1 MHDIDTTPPD
11 ATRREGASSS
21 PGTED
26 DEPRTQDAPGTFDAP
41 GAADA
46 PEALDTPDAPSATTR
61 AGHRNPEVSWPVRLY
76 RRSVPVRLRRAVVAR
91 TSPAARAR
99 AKRWFTTVPS
109 PGDALGR
116 LRAAHAVR
124 RHPDLFRGPDRA
136 LRMAGGAP
144 RAVLVT
150 PDPTPLGA
158 RNANAARVRDALD
171 TAGVDHFSVRG
182 RRDTSAVVAVAAAD
196 RARAHRALARAC
208 ADAPGYV
215 TAVEAGER
223 LRRTAPGFRAAT
235 WRAVAEAD
243 VIRLTWY
250 HGDPEGRLVLGP
262 KYGCDVEFWAAG
274 EETGDT
280 LTAPRHNRTA
290 EVVPRTDDPVEVSE
304 TLFTA
309 LAPPA
314 RPLPP
319 VRTRKEFARP
329 APEDVRFP
337 VDAVYTWVDGHDP
350 DWLARRAA
358 TAGHAYHE
366 EAANAARYASHDEL
380 RYSLRSLH
388 LYAPWLRTIHLVTD
402 RQVPPWLDR
411 DVPGLR
417 VVDHTEIF
425 GDPGLLPTFN
435 SHAIESQVHHIEGL
449 SEHFLYFNDDVF
461 LGRPTRPQDFFHAN
475 GLTQFFPSPAL
486 IPPGAPN
493 ERDVP
498 VSAAGKNNR
507 ALIEEMSST
516 VIGHKMKHT
525 PHALRR
531 SVLYEIEERF
541 PEQHRATAS
550 RRFRSLDDLSVVSSL
565 HHYYAFLTARAV
577 PGQLRYAYL
586 DISDPV
592 AGVRLDRLLARRD
605 RTVFCLND
613 TVSGE
618 EDVEAQRALLT
629 PFLEAYFPVPGP
641 YERGAVS
648 GRTGTGREAGA
659 GTVDGSADGSADG
672 LAHRQAAGP
681 VADGTAHGRAA

>member
-1 MHDIDTTPPD
+1 MPD
-11 ATRREGASSS
+11 DS
-21 PGTED
+21 
-26 DEPRTQDAPGTFDAP
+26 DAQEVP
-41 GAADA
+41 
-46 PEALDTPDAPSATTR
+46 DTPHIPPATT
-61 AGHRNPEVSWPVRLY
+61 APVTGRNPEVSWPVRIY

-99 AKRWFTTVPS
+99 AKRLLTTVPS
-109 PGDALGR
+109 PGALGGR
-116 LRAAHAVR
+116 IRAAYAVR
-124 RHPDLFRGPDRA
+124 RHPDAFRGPDRA
-136 LRMAGGAP
+136 LRMVGGAP

-158 RNANAARVRDALD
+158 RNANSARVREALD
-171 TAGVDHFSVRG
+171 AAGVDHFCVRG
-182 RRDTSAVVAVAAAD
+182 RRDTCAVVAVAAAD
-196 RARAHRALARAC
+196 RPRAHRALARAC
-208 ADAPGYV
+208 AAAPGYV

-250 HGDPEGRLVLGP
+250 HGDPRGRVVLGP

-274 EETGDT
+274 EESGAT

-290 EVVPRTDDPVEVSE
+290 EVVPRADTPVEVSE
-304 TLFTA
+304 SLFTA

-319 VRTRKEFARP
+319 VRTRREFARP

-350 DWLARRAA
+350 AWLARRARA
-358 TAGHAYHE
+358 AGHAYHE
-366 EAANAARYASHDEL
+366 ESANAARYASRDEL

-388 LYAPWLRTIHLVTD
+388 LYAPWVRNVYLVTD
-402 RQVPPWLDR
+402 HQVPSWLDGE
-411 DVPGLR
+411 VPGLR
-417 VVDHTEIF
+417 IVDHREIF

-435 SHAIESQVHHIEGL
+435 SHAIESQLHHIDGL

-475 GLTQFFPSPAL
+475 GLTRFFPSPAL
-486 IPPGAPN
+486 IPPGAPT

-507 ALIEEMSST
+507 TLIEEISST
-516 VIGHKMKHT
+516 LISHKMKHT

-541 PEQHRATAS
+541 PERHRATAS
-550 RRFRSLDDLSVVSSL
+550 RPFRGLDDLSVVSSL

-586 DISDPV
+586 DISDPAV
-592 AGVRLDRLLARRD
+592 GVRLDRLLARRD

-641 YERGAVS
+641 YEYG
-648 GRTGTGREAGA
+648 AGA
-659 GTVDGSADGSADG
+659 AGARAGRRARAGQDADTGHAYAAEAARRAD
-672 LAHRQAAGP
+672 HTAGGR
-681 VADGTAHGRAA
+681 VA